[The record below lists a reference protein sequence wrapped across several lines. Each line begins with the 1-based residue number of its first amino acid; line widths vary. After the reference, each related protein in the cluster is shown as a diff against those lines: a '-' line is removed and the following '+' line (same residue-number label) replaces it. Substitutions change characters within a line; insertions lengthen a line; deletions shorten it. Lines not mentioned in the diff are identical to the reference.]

1 RDDRHATA
9 AELAD
14 ALEPFAAPETSASI
28 LLPTRREASYSGPL
42 PTHERPTD
50 VATTRDMAVPTPPP
64 EVPPGAMDDEPMT
77 ESQLRGEVIPRTFG
91 RNVALGLGGV
101 AVAAAAFGFVF
112 MGRARRHASPTT
124 QPVAAAPE
132 SPIVRGKRLLGEGDL
147 DGADKILRTA
157 RESSDS
163 SELQEAMSEVAEQLG
178 NRLGALA
185 HMHRAIRIS
194 PDDPE

>member
-1 RDDRHATA
+1 
-9 AELAD
+9 
-14 ALEPFAAPETSASI
+14 
-28 LLPTRREASYSGPL
+28 
-42 PTHERPTD
+42 
-50 VATTRDMAVPTPPP
+50 
-64 EVPPGAMDDEPMT
+64 
-77 ESQLRGEVIPRTFG
+77 
-91 RNVALGLGGV
+91 
-101 AVAAAAFGFVF
+101 
-112 MGRARRHASPTT
+112 MGRARRHAIPTT

-194 PDDPE
+194 PDDPEPRGRLAALLLRLGQPVEACRQAKKALSQDGGARSSPARLVLVHAKCKETP